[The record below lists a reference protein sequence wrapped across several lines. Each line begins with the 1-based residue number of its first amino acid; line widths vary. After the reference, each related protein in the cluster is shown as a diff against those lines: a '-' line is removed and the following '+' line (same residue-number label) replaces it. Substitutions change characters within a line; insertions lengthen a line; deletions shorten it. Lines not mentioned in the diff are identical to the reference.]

1 MNSQPQRLLG
11 RKSSS
16 GRQINSD
23 DDGDSSDD
31 DGWISSKPKQKSA
44 SLSFAL
50 VRDSDNHSNKKQRAT
65 VSSVKKTTF
74 ATSDRSS
81 SSDDDSSSASSKDGR
96 VNLISRSNSRKET
109 NANNNNISNG
119 QKSKESNLRS
129 KILSKTATKMHRDT
143 FTKVAKRVSKAG
155 VRASTTPENAP
166 SSTASS
172 RANKASIPEGITSPS
187 QLQWYRIVL
196 GQGKEGT
203 RERLQPCRKLSRGE
217 AFAYKRKY
225 GGDSNTT
232 GKTIIEY
239 LTLSNDNHKK
249 HCVSVDDNLLIPF
262 GYRSRDGISFS
273 FNDDYLQ
280 RFMNE
285 QRRINSPSE
294 LETLK
299 LYLQRVFSYAI
310 RMEKE
315 SKDQANKDLEDYYE
329 DCAIGKGDS
338 RVTFDVDEESN
349 DNDESDDE
357 DEFDAPYTQAITYDP
372 DKFEPMAENETS
384 NEPIRVGDVVEY
396 YSPIHVAGD
405 PRGLRQATVL
415 SIDPKNEFPLVLD
428 NAECIPNDTNVKRI
442 KVKMDGELVDH
453 PGIFRPI
460 IRFKLSKAGKATIA
474 DAVAKQSSRFGNI
487 MKKNI
492 KKLKSKAEADGFAPM
507 DLLVNVKGANTS
519 SQSSSEVSAP
529 KASQKKG
536 VCQSLLSSSS
546 ESSDDDSSEDEYPTQ
561 GKSKASSSA
570 TRKVELEIDRAT
582 TPKLKENK
590 ENSYTASHRDRGLS
604 LGSLSSKASL
614 GTSLASSSD
623 DDNSIES
630 VPQVN
635 LGTNHSSMT
644 QQCQQQQKKND
655 VGMKKTKKSKAA
667 LDLHSSS
674 DDIVNGFTPKS
685 AKSGSSSESSSDVSK
700 PQKLKRKMSGSSYN
714 FSVGHGSSKKR
725 SESRKQTPDSQT
737 SSASKKRAPKPN
749 SQESSESSEPALTPM
764 QRKHSEEEATSD
776 LGWTRT
782 KGGWEKTNENASFSF
797 AIGRFK

>member
-1 MNSQPQRLLG
+1 MNNQPQRLLG

-65 VSSVKKTTF
+65 VGSVKKTTF
-74 ATSDRSS
+74 AASDSSS
-81 SSDDDSSSASSKDGR
+81 SSDDDSSSASSKVGR
-96 VNLISRSNSRKET
+96 VN
-109 NANNNNISNG
+109 NANNNNNISNG

-129 KILSKTATKMHRDT
+129 KILSKTATKMHRAT

-225 GGDSNTT
+225 GGDSNT

-239 LTLSNDNHKK
+239 LTVSNDNHKK
-249 HCVSVDDNLLIPF
+249 HCVCVDDNLLIPF

-285 QRRINSPSE
+285 QRKINSPSE

-349 DNDESDDE
+349 DNNESDDDE

-384 NEPIRVGDVVEY
+384 NEPIRVGDVIEY

-442 KVKMDGELVDH
+442 KVKMDGELVNH

-487 MKKNI
+487 VKKNI
-492 KKLKSKAEADGFAPM
+492 KKLKSKAEANGFAPM

-519 SQSSSEVSAP
+519 SQSSSSEVSAP
-529 KASQKKG
+529 KASQKKA

-546 ESSDDDSSEDEYPTQ
+546 ESSDDDSSEDEHPTQ
-561 GKSKASSSA
+561 GKSKFSSST

-590 ENSYTASHRDRGLS
+590 ENSYTASRRDRGLS

-644 QQCQQQQKKND
+644 QPCQQQQKKND
-655 VGMKKTKKSKAA
+655 VGMKKNKKSKVA

-685 AKSGSSSESSSDVSK
+685 AKSGSNSESSSDVSK
-700 PQKLKRKMSGSSYN
+700 PKRLKRKMSGTSFN

-725 SESRKQTPDSQT
+725 SESRKQTPDSPA

-749 SQESSESSEPALTPM
+749 SQ
-764 QRKHSEEEATSD
+764 
-776 LGWTRT
+776 
-782 KGGWEKTNENASFSF
+782 
-797 AIGRFK
+797 

>member
-1 MNSQPQRLLG
+1 
-11 RKSSS
+11 
-16 GRQINSD
+16 
-23 DDGDSSDD
+23 
-31 DGWISSKPKQKSA
+31 
-44 SLSFAL
+44 
-50 VRDSDNHSNKKQRAT
+50 
-65 VSSVKKTTF
+65 
-74 ATSDRSS
+74 
-81 SSDDDSSSASSKDGR
+81 
-96 VNLISRSNSRKET
+96 
-109 NANNNNISNG
+109 
-119 QKSKESNLRS
+119 
-129 KILSKTATKMHRDT
+129 
-143 FTKVAKRVSKAG
+143 
-155 VRASTTPENAP
+155 
-166 SSTASS
+166 
-172 RANKASIPEGITSPS
+172 
-187 QLQWYRIVL
+187 
-196 GQGKEGT
+196 
-203 RERLQPCRKLSRGE
+203 
-217 AFAYKRKY
+217 
-225 GGDSNTT
+225 
-232 GKTIIEY
+232 
-239 LTLSNDNHKK
+239 
-249 HCVSVDDNLLIPF
+249 
-262 GYRSRDGISFS
+262 
-273 FNDDYLQ
+273 
-280 RFMNE
+280 
-285 QRRINSPSE
+285 
-294 LETLK
+294 
-299 LYLQRVFSYAI
+299 
-310 RMEKE
+310 
-315 SKDQANKDLEDYYE
+315 
-329 DCAIGKGDS
+329 
-338 RVTFDVDEESN
+338 
-349 DNDESDDE
+349 
-357 DEFDAPYTQAITYDP
+357 
-372 DKFEPMAENETS
+372 
-384 NEPIRVGDVVEY
+384 
-396 YSPIHVAGD
+396 
-405 PRGLRQATVL
+405 
-415 SIDPKNEFPLVLD
+415 
-428 NAECIPNDTNVKRI
+428 
-442 KVKMDGELVDH
+442 MDGELVDH

-529 KASQKKG
+529 KASQKKA

-655 VGMKKTKKSKAA
+655 VGMKKT
-667 LDLHSSS
+667 HSSS

>member
-1 MNSQPQRLLG
+1 MNNQPQRLLG

-23 DDGDSSDD
+23 DDGDSSED

-65 VSSVKKTTF
+65 VGSVKKTTF
-74 ATSDRSS
+74 AASDSSS
-81 SSDDDSSSASSKDGR
+81 SSDDDSSSASSKVGR
-96 VNLISRSNSRKET
+96 VN

-129 KILSKTATKMHRDT
+129 KMLSKTTTKMHRAT

-166 SSTASS
+166 SSSASS

-196 GQGKEGT
+196 GQGREGM

-217 AFAYKRKY
+217 VFTYKRKC
-225 GGDSNTT
+225 GGGIIGDNNNST

-249 HCVSVDDNLLIPF
+249 HCVCVDDNLLIPF

-285 QRRINSPSE
+285 QRKINSPSE

-349 DNDESDDE
+349 DNNESDDDE

-372 DKFEPMAENETS
+372 DKFEPMAKNETS
-384 NEPIRVGDVVEY
+384 NEPIRVGDVIEY

-487 MKKNI
+487 VKKNI
-492 KKLKSKAEADGFAPM
+492 KKLKSKAEANGFAPM
-507 DLLVNVKGANTS
+507 DLLVNVKGANPS
-519 SQSSSEVSAP
+519 SQSSSSEVSAP
-529 KASQKKG
+529 KASQKKA

-546 ESSDDDSSEDEYPTQ
+546 ENSDDDSSEDEHPTQ
-561 GKSKASSSA
+561 GKSKVSSST

-590 ENSYTASHRDRGLS
+590 ENSYTASRRDRGLS

-614 GTSLASSSD
+614 GTSLATSSD

-655 VGMKKTKKSKAA
+655 VGMKKTKKSVAA

-674 DDIVNGFTPKS
+674 DDIVNGFTPES

-714 FSVGHGSSKKR
+714 SSVGHGSSKKR
-725 SESRKQTPDSQT
+725 SESRKQTLILGHLLQ
-737 SSASKKRAPKPN
+737 AKRERRNQIVKSRLN
-749 SQESSESSEPALTPM
+749 RLNQL
-764 QRKHSEEEATSD
+764 
-776 LGWTRT
+776 
-782 KGGWEKTNENASFSF
+782 
-797 AIGRFK
+797 

>member
-1 MNSQPQRLLG
+1 M
-11 RKSSS
+11 
-16 GRQINSD
+16 
-23 DDGDSSDD
+23 
-31 DGWISSKPKQKSA
+31 
-44 SLSFAL
+44 
-50 VRDSDNHSNKKQRAT
+50 
-65 VSSVKKTTF
+65 
-74 ATSDRSS
+74 
-81 SSDDDSSSASSKDGR
+81 
-96 VNLISRSNSRKET
+96 
-109 NANNNNISNG
+109 
-119 QKSKESNLRS
+119 
-129 KILSKTATKMHRDT
+129 
-143 FTKVAKRVSKAG
+143 SKAG

-172 RANKASIPEGITSPS
+172 RANKAPIPEGITSPS

-196 GQGKEGT
+196 GQGKEGA
-203 RERLQPCRKLSRGE
+203 REKLQPCRKLSRGE
-217 AFAYKRKY
+217 IFAYKRKY
-225 GGDSNTT
+225 GGDSIGNNNTT

-239 LTLSNDNHKK
+239 LTLSNDNNHK
-249 HCVSVDDNLLIPF
+249 HQCVCVDENLLIPF

-285 QRRINSPSE
+285 QRKINSPSE
-294 LETLK
+294 LEALK
-299 LYLQRVFSYAI
+299 LFLQRVFSYAI

-329 DCAIGKGDS
+329 DCAIRKGDS

-349 DNDESDDE
+349 DNNESDDE

-384 NEPIRVGDVVEY
+384 NEPIRVGDVIEY

-529 KASQKKG
+529 KASQKKA

-546 ESSDDDSSEDEYPTQ
+546 GSSDDDSSDDEYPTQ
-561 GKSKASSSA
+561 SKSKASSSA
-570 TRKVELEIDRAT
+570 TRKVELELDRAT

-590 ENSYTASHRDRGLS
+590 ENSYTASRRNRGLS

-655 VGMKKTKKSKAA
+655 IGMKKTKKSGAS
-667 LDLHSSS
+667 LDLQSSS
-674 DDIVNGFTPKS
+674 DDSDNDFTPKS
-685 AKSGSSSESSSDVSK
+685 ANSARKQSPDASSTINCGSSSSESSSDVSK
-700 PQKLKRKMSGSSYN
+700 PKKLKRKMSGSSYN
-714 FSVGHGSSKKR
+714 SSVGHGSPKKR
-725 SESRKQTPDSQT
+725 SESRKKTPDSQA
-737 SSASKKRAPKPN
+737 SSYASKKRAPKPN

-764 QRKHSEEEATSD
+764 QRKQSEEEATSD